1 MPDGW
6 ARLFARPVPSCCLLP
21 FFSPQPTAVSD
32 TATDFY
38 LQKTNAE
45 LLFFAEHP
53 ELYQASL
60 VEAAQREL
68 RRRGITPAMPAVTY
82 APAAAP
88 AAGPPIGLLTLLAA
102 VVLLV
107 ALGAFYYVKQKDQ
120 PAPAAAVPAPRKD
133 PPQLTEVATS
143 AIPSYDVAS
152 AVAQQLRQLPAVE
165 RGNAKALKQFR
176 ELAKRFWTAETQ
188 TEYLTK
194 QAHDG
199 KAGPLFA
206 DQALVVRETWRAWNH
221 AAVYGYEFGPEMQA
235 QFKNMGNAASSQQHV
250 LESLPDLLPEQ
261 KFLTDKELTAREAE
275 VQDWL
280 ATLLPTSPVTGQPY
294 RATVLK
300 IRM

>member
-1 MPDGW
+1 M
-6 ARLFARPVPSCCLLP
+6 F
-21 FFSPQPTAVSD
+21 D
-32 TATDFY
+32 TTTDFY

-53 ELYQASL
+53 ELYQDSL
-60 VEAAQREL
+60 VEAVRREL

-82 APAAAP
+82 SSPVAPAAAS
-88 AAGPPIGLLTLLAA
+88 GPPIGLLTLLAA
-102 VVLLV
+102 AVLLV
-107 ALGAFYYVKQKDQ
+107 VLGGFYFVKQKNR
-120 PAPAAAVPAPRKD
+120 PAPAAVLAAPAVRKV
-133 PPQLTEVATS
+133 PPQLTEVAAS
-143 AIPSYDVAS
+143 AIPSYDVAA

-165 RGNAKALKQFR
+165 RGNAKALKQFS

-199 KAGPLFA
+199 KASPIFA
-206 DQALVVRETWRAWNH
+206 DQTLVARETWRAWNH
-221 AAVYGYEFGPEMQA
+221 ATVYGYEFGPEMQA
-235 QFKNMGNAASSQQHV
+235 QFRNMGQAASSQQHI
-250 LESLPDLLPEQ
+250 LESLPDLLPEK

-294 RATVLK
+294 KATVLK

>member
-1 MPDGW
+1 M
-6 ARLFARPVPSCCLLP
+6 
-21 FFSPQPTAVSD
+21 SD
-32 TATDFY
+32 TTTDFY

-53 ELYQASL
+53 ELYQDSL
-60 VEAAQREL
+60 VEAVRREL

-82 APAAAP
+82 SSPVAPAAASEP
-88 AAGPPIGLLTLLAA
+88 TIGLLTLLAA
-102 VVLLV
+102 AVLLV
-107 ALGAFYYVKQKDQ
+107 VLGGFYFVKQKNR
-120 PAPAAAVPAPRKD
+120 PAPAAVLAAPAVRKV

-143 AIPSYDVAS
+143 AIPSYDVAA

-165 RGNAKALKQFR
+165 RGNAKALKQFS

-199 KAGPLFA
+199 KASPIFA
-206 DQALVVRETWRAWNH
+206 DQTLVARETWRAWNH
-221 AAVYGYEFGPEMQA
+221 ATVYGYEFGPEMQA
-235 QFKNMGNAASSQQHV
+235 QFRNMGQAASSQQHI
-250 LESLPDLLPEQ
+250 LESLPDLLPEK

-294 RATVLK
+294 KAMVLK